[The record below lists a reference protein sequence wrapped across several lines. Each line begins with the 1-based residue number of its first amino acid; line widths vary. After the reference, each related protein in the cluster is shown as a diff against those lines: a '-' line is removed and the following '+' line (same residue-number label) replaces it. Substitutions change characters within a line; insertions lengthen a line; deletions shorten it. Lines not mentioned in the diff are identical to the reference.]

1 MMLKKPLVG
10 SFYGS
15 TALRREVA
23 GLVFVE
29 SVYREERRIPKHEH
43 ARAFFN
49 LVLEGAYT
57 EVCGTRTRT
66 RGPWTL
72 ALHPP
77 GEVHSDHWQG
87 EVVRVFHVEFS
98 PSRLEQVRAYSPV
111 LDSPADFQGGLP
123 VWLATRLYREHLRN
137 DAVSPLAMEGLAFE
151 VLAECARR
159 RRGNSERQPP
169 RWLRKVRELLDDR
182 FAENLT
188 HEAVATAV
196 GIHPVHLARVFRRH
210 CGCTLGDYVR
220 KLRVDYAARKLVTT
234 DEPLAR
240 IACAAGFADQSH
252 FTRIFKR
259 QMAMTPAA
267 FRSYCRLR

>member
-1 MMLKKPLVG
+1 MIKKLPVG
-10 SFYGS
+10 SFYGT

-43 ARAFFN
+43 TRAFFN

-57 EVCGTRTRT
+57 EICGTRTRT
-66 RGPWTL
+66 RGPSTL
-72 ALHPP
+72 ALHPA
-77 GEVHSDHWQG
+77 GEVHANHWHVEG
-87 EVVRVFHVEFS
+87 VRVFHVEVS
-98 PSRLEQVRAYSPV
+98 ASRLEQVRAYSPV
-111 LDSPADFQGGLP
+111 LDSPGDFQGGLP

-137 DAVSPLAMEGLAFE
+137 DDVSPLAMEGLAFE

-159 RRGNSERQPP
+159 RGGNPERQPP
-169 RWLRKVRELLDDR
+169 RWLPKVRELLDDR

-188 HEAVATAV
+188 HEEVAAAV
-196 GIHPVHLARVFRRH
+196 GIHPAHLARVFRRH

-220 KLRVDYAARKLVTT
+220 KLRVDYAARKLLST

-240 IACAAGFADQSH
+240 IGCDAGFADQSH
-252 FTRIFKR
+252 FTRIFKH
-259 QMAMTPAA
+259 QMGMTPAA
-267 FRSYCRLR
+267 FRSYGRSR